1 VAEPSL
7 TTTLKKFTPALV
19 QHALKTQKRWIE
31 EGVNLDLLTE
41 NIETFFK
48 DKGFKTR
55 KNALPTGTK
64 ILIAPKHLRDT
75 NANIKVTV
83 LGNPQDFTVELS
95 MNEPSRFATMLGL
108 STTLFGGGVFVLR
121 GLKLQEALE
130 KLEKKFW
137 SYLEE
142 KITYASRSYREGT
155 SVEYVE

>member
-1 VAEPSL
+1 M
-7 TTTLKKFTPALV
+7 
-19 QHALKTQKRWIE
+19 KTQKRWIE
-31 EGVNLDLLTE
+31 KGANLDLLTE

-83 LGNPQDFTVELS
+83 LGSPQDFTVELFMS
-95 MNEPSRFATMLGL
+95 EPSRFATMLGL
-108 STTLFGGGVFVLR
+108 STTMFGGGVFVLR

-130 KLEKKFW
+130 KLEKKMED
-137 SYLEE
+137 LKKEVEE
-142 KITYASRSYREGT
+142 KISWGVGTWIGKILFWLSYVVSWVGLIFGLLHLL
-155 SVEYVE
+155 

>member
-1 VAEPSL
+1 
-7 TTTLKKFTPALV
+7 
-19 QHALKTQKRWIE
+19 
-31 EGVNLDLLTE
+31 
-41 NIETFFK
+41 
-48 DKGFKTR
+48 
-55 KNALPTGTK
+55 
-64 ILIAPKHLRDT
+64 
-75 NANIKVTV
+75 
-83 LGNPQDFTVELS
+83 

-137 SYLEE
+137 LYLEE

>member
-1 VAEPSL
+1 M
-7 TTTLKKFTPALV
+7 
-19 QHALKTQKRWIE
+19 KTQKRWTE
-31 EGVNLDLLTE
+31 KGVNLDLLTE

-55 KNALPTGTK
+55 KDSLPTGTK

-75 NANIKVTV
+75 NANIKITV
-83 LGNPQDFTVELS
+83 LGNPQDFTVELL

-108 STTLFGGGVFVLR
+108 TTTLFGGGIFVLR

-137 SYLEE
+137 VYLEE

-155 SVEYVE
+155 P